1 MTRPASNSFTGVL
14 SDSTSDNGEH
24 RPVRL
29 YGPEFSRDPAQLYRE
44 LRRKHGPVAPILL
57 DGDVPAW
64 LVVGYREIYYICD
77 NPHLFARNTQR
88 WNGWDATPENWSLLP
103 FVGYQPSLM
112 FTEGAEHQ
120 RRAGAVSDALDAI
133 DRLELKAL
141 CEQTADDLV
150 DTFCGNGFADL
161 MTDFAHPAPA
171 LVVAK
176 LFGLSSGEAR
186 LLTTDLTVSL
196 DGGDGAVAAHQQVA
210 ARMRNLLGTKHA
222 QPGADIPSRLIE
234 HPAQLTDD
242 EMEQDLLVVLAAAQ
256 QPTANWIGNTLR
268 LMLTD
273 TRFAVTLSG
282 GRRSVGQAL
291 AQVLW
296 QDTPTQNFIG
306 RFAVRNTSLAGQHI
320 QAGDMLVLGLA
331 AGNSDPQVYP
341 AGDPGESGN
350 RAHVSFGHGE
360 HGCPYPAPE
369 LAQIIAQAAVEVLLD
384 RLPDL
389 ELSVAPEEL
398 AWRESVWMR
407 GLHSL
412 PVRFTPA

>member
-1 MTRPASNSFTGVL
+1 MTNPSRTSFTGVL
-14 SDSTSDNGEH
+14 SDPPEQQ
-24 RPVRL
+24 RVRL
-29 YGPEFSRDPAQLYRE
+29 YGPEFQQDPAQLYRE
-44 LRRKHGPVAPILL
+44 LRRQHGPVAPILL

-64 LVVGYREIYYICD
+64 LVVGYREIYYISS

-88 WNGWDATPENWSLLP
+88 WNGWDSTPENWSLLP
-103 FVGYQPSLM
+103 FVGYQSSLM
-112 FTEGAEHQ
+112 FTEAEAHQ

-133 DRLELKAL
+133 DRLELRSL

-150 DTFCGNGFADL
+150 DALAGNGIADL
-161 MTDFAHPAPA
+161 MTDFAHPVPA

-176 LFGLSSGEAR
+176 LLGLAGADAR
-186 LLTTDLTVSL
+186 ELTVDLTVSL
-196 DGGDGAVAAHQQVA
+196 DGGDGAVPAYQRVA
-210 ARMRNLLGTKHA
+210 ARMADLLATKRV
-222 QPGADIPSRLIE
+222 QPGADIPSRLLA
-234 HPAQLTDD
+234 HPARLTDE
-242 EMEQDLLVVLAAAQ
+242 EMIQDLLVVLAAAQ

-306 RFAVRNTSLAGQHI
+306 RFAVRNTNLAGKQI

-331 AGNSDPQVYP
+331 AANTDPQVYP
-341 AGDPGESGN
+341 AGDPGETGN

-369 LAQIIAQAAVEVLLD
+369 LAQVIAQTAIEVLLD

-389 ELSVAPEEL
+389 ELSVPAGEL

-412 PVRFTPA
+412 PVRFTPS

>member
-1 MTRPASNSFTGVL
+1 MTNPPRTSFTGVL
-14 SDSTSDNGEH
+14 SDHAEQ
-24 RPVRL
+24 RVKL
-29 YGPEFSRDPAQLYRE
+29 YGSEFSQDPAELYRE

-64 LVVGYREIYYICD
+64 LVVGYREIYYISS

-112 FTEGAEHQ
+112 FTEGEEHQ
-120 RRAGAVSDALDAI
+120 RRAGAVSDSLDAI
-133 DRLELKAL
+133 DRLELRSI
-141 CEQTADDLV
+141 CERTADDLV
-150 DTFCGNGFADL
+150 DAFAGLGTADL
-161 MTDFAHPAPA
+161 MADFAHPVPA

-176 LFGLSSGEAR
+176 LMGLTGDDAR
-186 LLTTDLTVSL
+186 ELTTDLTVSL
-196 DGGDGAVAAHQQVA
+196 DGGEGAVPAYQRVA
-210 ARMRNLLGTKHA
+210 ARMSDLLTTKRA
-222 QPGADIPSRLIE
+222 QPGADVPSRLLS
-234 HPAQLTDD
+234 HPALLTDG
-242 EMEQDLLVVLAAAQ
+242 EMVQDLLVVLAAAQ

-306 RFAVRNTSLAGQHI
+306 RFAVRNTNLAGKQI

-331 AGNSDPQVYP
+331 AANTDPQVYP
-341 AGDPGESGN
+341 TGDPGETGN

-369 LAQIIAQAAVEVLLD
+369 LAQVIAQAAIEVLLD

-389 ELSVAPEEL
+389 ELSVPADDL
-398 AWRESVWMR
+398 QWRESVWMR
-407 GLHSL
+407 GLHAL
-412 PVRFTPA
+412 PARFTPV

>member
-1 MTRPASNSFTGVL
+1 MTDPQGSTGTSFTGVL
-14 SDSTSDNGEH
+14 GEQADSD
-24 RPVRL
+24 RVRL
-29 YGPEFSRDPAQLYRE
+29 YGPEFQRDPAQLYRD
-44 LRRKHGPVAPILL
+44 LRREYGPVAPILL

-64 LVVGYREIYYICD
+64 LVLGYREIYYISS
-77 NPHLFARNTQR
+77 NPQLFARNTQR

-112 FTEGAEHQ
+112 FTEGPEHQ
-120 RRAGAVSDALDAI
+120 RRAGAVSDALDDV
-133 DRLELKAL
+133 DRLELKFL
-141 CEQTADDLV
+141 CEQVADRLV
-150 DTFCGNGFADL
+150 DAFAGAGEVDL
-161 MTDFAHPAPA
+161 MTDFAHPVPA
-171 LVVAK
+171 LVVAR
-176 LFGLSSGEAR
+176 LLGLDDVEAR
-186 LLTTDLTVSL
+186 ALTADLTVSL
-196 DGGDGAVAAHQQVA
+196 DGGDGAVAAHMRVA
-210 ARMRNLLGTKHA
+210 GRMQELLARKRSR
-222 QPGADIPSRLIE
+222 PGSDVPSRLIA
-234 HPAQLTDD
+234 HQAGLTD
-242 EMEQDLLVVLAAAQ
+242 EELVQDLLVVLAAAQ

-306 RFAVRNTSLAGQHI
+306 RFAVRATNLAGKHI
-320 QAGDMLVLGLA
+320 AAGDMLVLGLA
-331 AGNSDPQVYP
+331 AANTDPQVYP
-341 AGDPGESGN
+341 AGDPGETGN
-350 RAHVSFGHGE
+350 RAHLSFGHGE

-369 LAQIIAQAAVEVLLD
+369 LAGVIAQGAVEVLLD

-389 ELSVAPEEL
+389 ELTVPAEDL

-412 PVRFTPA
+412 PVRFTPV

>member
-1 MTRPASNSFTGVL
+1 MTNPPFTGVL
-14 SDSTSDNGEH
+14 SDTAEQH
-24 RPVRL
+24 RVRL
-29 YGPEFSRDPAQLYRE
+29 YGPEFSQDPAQLYRD
-44 LRRKHGPVAPILL
+44 LRRQHGPVAPVLL

-64 LVVGYREIYYICD
+64 LVLGYREIYYISG
-77 NPHLFARNTQR
+77 NPQLFARDTRR
-88 WNGWDATPENWSLLP
+88 WNGWAGTPDNWSLLP

-112 FTEGAEHQ
+112 FTEDTEHQ

-141 CEQTADDLV
+141 GEQTADDLV
-150 DTFCGNGFADL
+150 DAFSADGYADL
-161 MTDFAHPAPA
+161 MTDFAHPTPA

-176 LFGLSSGEAR
+176 LFGLSGADATK
-186 LLTTDLTVSL
+186 LTEDLTVSL
-196 DGGDGAVAAHQQVA
+196 DGGDGAVAAHQRVA
-210 ARMRNLLGTKHA
+210 ARMRELLHTKRVE
-222 QPGADIPSRLIE
+222 PGADIPSRLIA
-234 HPAQLTDD
+234 HQANLTDD
-242 EMEQDLLVVLAAAQ
+242 ELEQDLLVVLAAAQ

-282 GRRSVGQAL
+282 GRSSVGQAL

-306 RFAVRNTSLAGQHI
+306 RFAVRNTTLAGKHI

-331 AGNSDPQVYP
+331 AANTDPQVYP
-341 AGDPGESGN
+341 AGDFGASGN

-369 LAQIIAQAAVEVLLD
+369 LAQVIAQAAIEVLLD
-384 RLPDL
+384 RLPD
-389 ELSVAPEEL
+389 VEL
-398 AWRESVWMR
+398 AVPADELRWRESVWMR
-407 GLHSL
+407 GLHTL

>member
-1 MTRPASNSFTGVL
+1 MIQSSRSSFSGVL
-14 SDSTSDNGEH
+14 SDNGEH
-24 RPVRL
+24 EQPVRL
-29 YGPEFSRDPAQLYRE
+29 YGSEFSQDPAQLYRD
-44 LRRKHGPVAPILL
+44 LRRRYGAVAPILL

-77 NPHLFARNTQR
+77 NPQLFARNTQR

-112 FTEGAEHQ
+112 FTEDTEHQ
-120 RRAGAVSDALDAI
+120 RRAGAISDALDAI
-133 DRLELKAL
+133 DRLELRSL

-150 DTFCGNGFADL
+150 DAFCGNGVADL
-161 MTDFAHPAPA
+161 MTDFAHPTPA

-176 LFGLSSGEAR
+176 LLGLTGAEAR
-186 LLTTDLTVSL
+186 QLTADLTVSL
-196 DGGDGAVAAHQQVA
+196 DGGDGAVPAYQRVA
-210 ARMRNLLGTKHA
+210 QRMGDLLKTKRA
-222 QPGADIPSRLIE
+222 MPGSDVPSRLIE
-234 HPAQLTDD
+234 HPAQLADD
-242 EMEQDLLVVLAAAQ
+242 EMQQDLLVVLAAAQ

-273 TRFAVTLSG
+273 TRFAVTLAG

-306 RFAVRNTSLAGQHI
+306 RFAVRNTNLAGKHI

-331 AGNSDPQVYP
+331 AGNADPQVHP

-369 LAQIIAQAAVEVLLD
+369 LAQVIAQAAIEVLLD

-389 ELSVAPEEL
+389 ELSVTPDEL
-398 AWRESVWMR
+398 VWRESVWMR

>member
-1 MTRPASNSFTGVL
+1 MTETSKSFTGTL
-14 SDSTSDNGEH
+14 NGDGE

-29 YGPEFSRDPAQLYRE
+29 YGPEFSQDPAQLYRD
-44 LRRKHGPVAPILL
+44 LRRLHGPVAPILL

-64 LVVGYREIYYICD
+64 LVVGYREIYYVCG
-77 NPHLFARNTQR
+77 NSQLFARNTQR
-88 WNGWDATPENWSLLP
+88 WNGWAGTPENWSLLP

-112 FTEGAEHQ
+112 FTEDAEHQ

-133 DRLELKAL
+133 DRLELRAL
-141 CEQTADDLV
+141 VEQTADDLV
-150 DTFCGNGFADL
+150 DGFSSLGTADL
-161 MTDFAHPAPA
+161 MTDFAHRTPA

-176 LFGLSSGEAR
+176 LLGLASADAR
-186 LLTTDLTVSL
+186 ELTADLTISL
-196 DGGDGAVAAHQQVA
+196 DGGDGAVAAHQRVA
-210 ARMRNLLGTKHA
+210 GRMAALLTVKRAR
-222 QPGADIPSRLIE
+222 PGADIPSRLIA

-242 EMEQDLLVVLAAAQ
+242 ELIQDMLVVLAAAQ

-273 TRFAVTLSG
+273 TRFAVSLSG

-306 RFAVRNTSLAGQHI
+306 RFAVRNTNLAGKHI

-331 AGNSDPQVYP
+331 AANTDPQVHP

-369 LAQIIAQAAVEVLLD
+369 LAQVIAQTAIEVLLD

-389 ELSVAPEEL
+389 ELAVPAGDL
-398 AWRESVWMR
+398 RWRESVWMR
-407 GLHSL
+407 GLHGL
-412 PVRFTPA
+412 PVRFTPT

>member
-1 MTRPASNSFTGVL
+1 MTNPSRTSFTGVL
-14 SDSTSDNGEH
+14 SDVPEQ
-24 RPVRL
+24 RRVRL
-29 YGPEFSRDPAQLYRE
+29 YGPEFQQDPAQLYRD
-44 LRRKHGPVAPILL
+44 LRRQHGPVAPILL

-64 LVVGYREIYYICD
+64 LVVGYREIYYISS

-88 WNGWDATPENWSLLP
+88 WNGWDSTPENWSLLP

-112 FTEGAEHQ
+112 FTEGEAHQ

-133 DRLELKAL
+133 DRLELKSL

-150 DTFCGNGFADL
+150 DALAGNGIADL
-161 MTDFAHPAPA
+161 MTDFAHPVPA

-176 LFGLSSGEAR
+176 LMGLAGADAR
-186 LLTTDLTVSL
+186 ELTMDLTVSL
-196 DGGDGAVAAHQQVA
+196 DGGEGAVPAYQRVA
-210 ARMRNLLGTKHA
+210 GRMADLLALKHA
-222 QPGADIPSRLIE
+222 QPGADIPSRLLA
-234 HPAQLTDD
+234 HPSMLTDE
-242 EMEQDLLVVLAAAQ
+242 EMIQDLLVVLAAAQ

-306 RFAVRNTSLAGQHI
+306 RFAVRNTNLAGKQI

-331 AGNSDPQVYP
+331 AANTDPQVYP
-341 AGDPGESGN
+341 AGDPGETGN

-369 LAQIIAQAAVEVLLD
+369 LAQVIAQTAIEVLLD

-389 ELSVAPEEL
+389 ELSVPAGEL

-412 PVRFTPA
+412 PVRFTPS

>member
-1 MTRPASNSFTGVL
+1 
-14 SDSTSDNGEH
+14 
-24 RPVRL
+24 L
-29 YGPEFSRDPAQLYRE
+29 YGPEFQRDPAQLYRD
-44 LRRKHGPVAPILL
+44 LRREYGPVAPILL

-64 LVVGYREIYYICD
+64 LVLGYREIYYISS
-77 NPHLFARNTQR
+77 NPQLFARNTQR

-112 FTEGAEHQ
+112 FTEGPEHQ
-120 RRAGAVSDALDAI
+120 RRAGAVSDALDDV
-133 DRLELKAL
+133 DRLELKFL
-141 CEQTADDLV
+141 CEQVADRLV
-150 DTFCGNGFADL
+150 DAFAGAGEVDL
-161 MTDFAHPAPA
+161 MTDFAHPVPA
-171 LVVAK
+171 LVVAR
-176 LFGLSSGEAR
+176 LLGLDDVEAR
-186 LLTTDLTVSL
+186 ALTTDLTVSL
-196 DGGDGAVAAHQQVA
+196 DGGDGAVAAHLRVA
-210 ARMRNLLGTKHA
+210 GRMQELLARKRSR
-222 QPGADIPSRLIE
+222 PGSDVPSRLIA
-234 HPAQLTDD
+234 HQAGLTD
-242 EMEQDLLVVLAAAQ
+242 EELVQDLLVVLAAAQ

-306 RFAVRNTSLAGQHI
+306 RFAVRATNLAGKHI
-320 QAGDMLVLGLA
+320 AAGDMLVLGLA
-331 AGNSDPQVYP
+331 AANTDPQVYP
-341 AGDPGESGN
+341 AGDPGETGN
-350 RAHVSFGHGE
+350 RAHLSFGHGE

-369 LAQIIAQAAVEVLLD
+369 LAGVIAQGAVEVLLD

-389 ELSVAPEEL
+389 ELTVPAEDL

-412 PVRFTPA
+412 PVRFTPV

>member
-1 MTRPASNSFTGVL
+1 MTNPSRTSFTGVL
-14 SDSTSDNGEH
+14 SDHTEQ
-24 RPVRL
+24 RVKL
-29 YGPEFSRDPAQLYRE
+29 YGSEFSQDPAELYRE
-44 LRRKHGPVAPILL
+44 LRRQHGPVAPILL

-64 LVVGYREIYYICD
+64 LVVGYREIYYISS
-77 NPHLFARNTQR
+77 NPQLFARNTQR
-88 WNGWDATPENWSLLP
+88 WNGWDGTPENWSLLP

-112 FTEGAEHQ
+112 FTEGEEHQ
-120 RRAGAVSDALDAI
+120 RRAGAVSDSLDAI
-133 DRLELKAL
+133 DRLELRSI
-141 CEQTADDLV
+141 CERTADDLV
-150 DTFCGNGFADL
+150 DGFTGLGTADL
-161 MTDFAHPAPA
+161 MADFAHPVPA

-176 LFGLSSGEAR
+176 LLGLADDDAR
-186 LLTTDLTVSL
+186 ELTADLTVSL
-196 DGGDGAVAAHQQVA
+196 DGGEGAVPAYQRVA
-210 ARMRNLLGTKHA
+210 ARMADLLVRKRA
-222 QPGADIPSRLIE
+222 QPGSDVPSRLIE
-234 HPAQLTDD
+234 HPARLTDD
-242 EMEQDLLVVLAAAQ
+242 ELVQDLLVVLAAAQ

-306 RFAVRNTSLAGQHI
+306 RFAVRNTNIAGKHI

-331 AGNSDPQVYP
+331 AANTDPQVYP
-341 AGDPGESGN
+341 TGDPGETGN

-369 LAQIIAQAAVEVLLD
+369 LAQVIAQGAIEVLLD

-389 ELSVAPEEL
+389 ELSVPADEL
-398 AWRESVWMR
+398 QWRESVWMR
-407 GLHSL
+407 GLHAL
-412 PVRFTPA
+412 PARFTPV

>member
-1 MTRPASNSFTGVL
+1 MTQPSSSSFTGVL
-14 SDSTSDNGEH
+14 SDNGEH
-24 RPVRL
+24 ERPVRL
-29 YGPEFSRDPAQLYRE
+29 YGPEFSQDPAQLYRE
-44 LRRKHGPVAPILL
+44 LRRQHGPVAPVLL

-64 LVVGYREIYYICD
+64 LVIGYREIYYVCD
-77 NPHLFARNTQR
+77 NPQLFARDTQR
-88 WNGWDATPENWSLLP
+88 WNGWGATPENWSLLP

-120 RRAGAVSDALDAI
+120 RRAGAISDALDAV

-141 CEQTADDLV
+141 CEQTADELV
-150 DTFCGNGFADL
+150 DAFAGTGGADL
-161 MTDFAHPAPA
+161 MTDFAHPTPG
-171 LVVAK
+171 LVAAK
-176 LFGLSSGEAR
+176 LLGLASGEAR
-186 LLTTDLTVSL
+186 RLSADLTVSL
-196 DGGDGAVAAHQQVA
+196 DGGDGAVAAHQRVA
-210 ARMRNLLGTKHA
+210 ARMRELLNTKRA
-222 QPGADIPSRLIE
+222 QPGEDIPSRLMAL
-234 HPAQLTDD
+234 PARLTDD
-242 EMEQDLLVVLAAAQ
+242 ELEQDLLVVLAAAQ

-306 RFAVRNTSLAGQHI
+306 RFATRNTNLAGKHI

-331 AGNSDPQVYP
+331 AGNTDPQVHP

-369 LAQIIAQAAVEVLLD
+369 LAQIIAQTAIEVLLD

-389 ELSVAPEEL
+389 ELSVPADEL
-398 AWRESVWMR
+398 VWRESVWMR

-412 PVRFTPA
+412 PVRFTAV

>member
-1 MTRPASNSFTGVL
+1 MINPAMSSFTGVL
-14 SDSTSDNGEH
+14 GDVAEQQQ
-24 RPVRL
+24 PVRL
-29 YGPEFSRDPAQLYRE
+29 YGPEFSQDPALLYRE
-44 LRRKHGPVAPILL
+44 LRRQHGAVAPVLL

-64 LVVGYREIYYICD
+64 LVVGYREVYYVAS
-77 NPHLFARNTQR
+77 NPQLFARNTQR
-88 WNGWDATPENWSLLP
+88 WNGWGATPENWSLLP
-103 FVGYQPSLM
+103 YVGYQPSLM
-112 FTEGAEHQ
+112 FTEDAEHQ
-120 RRAGAVSDALDAI
+120 RRAGAVSDALDAV
-133 DRLELKAL
+133 DRLELKSL
-141 CEQTADDLV
+141 GEQTADDLV
-150 DTFCGNGFADL
+150 DAFSGHGGADL
-161 MTDFAHPAPA
+161 MADFAHPTPA

-176 LFGLSSGEAR
+176 LLGLASADAR
-186 LLTTDLTVSL
+186 RLTTDLTVSL
-196 DGGDGAVAAHQQVA
+196 DGGDGAVAAYQRVA
-210 ARMRNLLGTKHA
+210 ARMRDLLTVKRA
-222 QPGADIPSRLIE
+222 NPGADIPSRLIE

-242 EMEQDLLVVLAAAQ
+242 EMVMDLLVVLAAAQ

-268 LMLTD
+268 LLLTD

-306 RFAVRNTSLAGQHI
+306 RFAVRNTNLAGKHI

-331 AGNSDPQVYP
+331 AANNDPQVHP

-369 LAQIIAQAAVEVLLD
+369 LAHVIAQSAIEVLLD

-389 ELSVAPEEL
+389 ELAVPAEDL
-398 AWRESVWMR
+398 RWRESVWMR

>member
-1 MTRPASNSFTGVL
+1 MTHPSRTSFTGVL
-14 SDSTSDNGEH
+14 GEH
-24 RPVRL
+24 EEPQRVRL
-29 YGPEFSRDPAQLYRE
+29 YGPEFQQDPAQLYRE
-44 LRRKHGPVAPILL
+44 LRRQHGPVAPVLL

-64 LVVGYREIYYICD
+64 LVVGYREVYYISS
-77 NPHLFARNTQR
+77 NPQLFARNTQR
-88 WNGWDATPENWSLLP
+88 WNGWDNTPENWSLLP
-103 FVGYQPSLM
+103 YVGYQPSLM
-112 FTEGAEHQ
+112 FTEAAEHQ
-120 RRAGAVSDALDAI
+120 RRAGAVSDALDAV
-133 DRLELKAL
+133 DRLELKGL
-141 CEQTADDLV
+141 CERTADSLV
-150 DTFCGNGFADL
+150 DEFAGNGIADL
-161 MTDFAHPAPA
+161 MVDFAHPVPA

-176 LFGLSSGEAR
+176 LLGLGDADAR
-186 LLTTDLTVSL
+186 QLTADLTLSL
-196 DGGDGAVAAHQQVA
+196 DGGDGAVAAYQRVA
-210 ARMRNLLGTKHA
+210 TRMADLLTTKHA
-222 QPGADIPSRLIE
+222 QPGPDIPSRLLA
-234 HPAQLTDD
+234 HPARLTGD
-242 EMEQDLLVVLAAAQ
+242 EMVQDLLVVLAAAQ

-306 RFAVRNTSLAGQHI
+306 RFAVRNTNLAGKHI

-331 AGNSDPQVYP
+331 AANTDPQVYP

-369 LAQIIAQAAVEVLLD
+369 LAQVIAQAAIEVLLD

-389 ELSVAPEEL
+389 ELSVPAEQL

-412 PVRFTPA
+412 PARFAPV

>member
-1 MTRPASNSFTGVL
+1 MTHLPTNSFSGVL
-14 SDSTSDNGEH
+14 SDTEDQQ
-24 RPVRL
+24 PVRL
-29 YGPEFSRDPAQLYRE
+29 YGAEFSRDPARLYQD
-44 LRRKHGPVAPILL
+44 LRRRHGPVAPVLL

-77 NPHLFARNTQR
+77 NPQLFARDTRR

-103 FVGYQPSLM
+103 FVGHQPSLM
-112 FTEGAEHQ
+112 FTEAAEHQ
-120 RRAGAVSDALDAI
+120 RRAGAVSDALDAV
-133 DRLELKAL
+133 DRIELRSL
-141 CEQTADDLV
+141 CERTADDLV
-150 DTFCGNGFADL
+150 DAFCGTGGADL

-176 LFGLSSGEAR
+176 LFGLGRADAR
-186 LLTTDLTVSL
+186 QLTADLTVSL
-196 DGGDGAVAAHQQVA
+196 DGGDGAVAAHLRVA
-210 ARMRNLLGTKHA
+210 KRMRELVRAKRATAGS
-222 QPGADIPSRLIE
+222 DVPSRLIE
-234 HPAQLTDD
+234 HAARLADD
-242 EMEQDLLVVLAAAQ
+242 ELEQDLLVVLAAAQ

-306 RFAVRNTSLAGQHI
+306 RFAVRNTNLAGKHI
-320 QAGDMLVLGLA
+320 MAGDMLVLGLA
-331 AGNSDPQVYP
+331 AGNADPQVHP
-341 AGDPGESGN
+341 AGEPGASGN

-369 LAQIIAQAAVEVLLD
+369 LAQVIAQAAIEVLLD

-389 ELSVAPEEL
+389 ELTVTEAEL
-398 AWRESVWMR
+398 EWRESVWMR